1 MRLKPKLYLG
11 FGLIIALMGF
21 AIGLVA
27 IMLTGQVNSAGNV
40 VDKRYHT
47 VDLANNLREQIHLI
61 DVASR
66 DIILANDIRKA
77 DAGFAAID
85 LARSKEKEVMEVLQT
100 ADQSA
105 ETEYAIQ
112 RISKLQQQYI
122 LVENGVR
129 SLVRQGR
136 SNEAAS
142 LLRDSGVPIRAE
154 LSAEIDRV
162 VSLERQSLEEAL
174 RKLNDAH
181 SLAMQFL
188 LYSFIL
194 TLAIGLYLTYWFTK
208 GITKS
213 VEAVTGVIGHIDI
226 TSIDRLPRVPKIAK
240 DEIGDIAA
248 TYNRLADA
256 LEGQVRHENEIRR
269 LLKNQTWIKTELADI
284 AIHNQGMNTY
294 KELGAQLIARL
305 AKTVEANYGVFYLR
319 KQDGNFD
326 KIVSL
331 AVYAGRGKTAVRE
344 ELSVGEGI
352 VGQCAL
358 EQQPILLTD
367 IPKDYIKISS
377 GLGESSPH
385 AIITVPVVFKERT
398 LAVIELASFAP
409 FTALQ
414 RDFLDQAAANIAVT
428 LHRIENRL
436 CIEQLL
442 SDSQALAEKLQTQSE
457 ELQMQQEELRSIN
470 EQLEQQYRAS
480 EEKTKEI
487 EAVKNALEEK
497 ACQVEISSRYKSE
510 FLANMSHELRTPLN
524 SMLILAQILS
534 ENTAGNLTNK
544 QVEFAKTIYSSG
556 NDLLSLINDILDLS
570 KIESG
575 KMTIAK
581 AEINMAGFIEELQHK
596 FLPMAQHKDL
606 VFTVQVE
613 DNAPSVVYTD
623 ELRLE
628 QIMINLLSN
637 AFKFTEQGGVCLTIS
652 CHTNPASE
660 KILIFAVADSGI
672 GIAPDQ
678 QKAIFQEFYQADGT
692 NSRKYGGTGLGLS
705 ISRKLAYLLGGHIE
719 LESRAG
725 QGSTFRLVIPV
736 AQAGIGQETE
746 IMAGL
751 AEPAVTGELTE
762 VSDELMTHSSGEE
775 QLEFTA
781 TDRAPVLNKRKILL
795 VDDDMR
801 NVYALTTALEN
812 LSMEVVF
819 GENGQ
824 EAIDILATD
833 DSIDLVLM
841 DIMMPEMDGYEAIRR
856 IREKP
861 EFEHLPIIALTAKAM
876 KSDRERCLEV
886 GASDYISKPVNL
898 EQLHSLIKV
907 WLYKQ

>member
-1 MRLKPKLYLG
+1 MRLKPKLYLA
-11 FGLIIALMGF
+11 FSLIIALMGL

-27 IMLTGQVNSAGNV
+27 IMFTSQLNSAGNV

-47 VDLANNLREQIHLI
+47 VDLADSLRKQINLI

-66 DIILANDIRKA
+66 DVILENDTRKA
-77 DAGFAAID
+77 AADFAVID
-85 LARSKEKEVMEVLQT
+85 LARSKEREVMRVLET

-105 ETEYAIQ
+105 DTAQAIE

-136 SNEAAS
+136 SNEAAR
-142 LLRDSGVPIRAE
+142 LLRDQGVPIRAE
-154 LSAEIDRV
+154 LSVEIDQLV
-162 VSLERQSLEEAL
+162 NIERQALEDAL
-174 RKLNDAH
+174 GKLNDAH
-181 SLAMQFL
+181 RWAMQFL

-194 TLAIGLYLTYWFTK
+194 TLAIGLYLTYWLTK

-213 VEAVTGVIGHIDI
+213 VEAVTGVIGNIDI
-226 TSIDRLPRVPKIAK
+226 KSIDRLPRVPKIAK
-240 DEIGDIAA
+240 DEIGDIAV
-248 TYNRLADA
+248 TYNNLADA
-256 LEGQVRHENEIRR
+256 LEEQVRHENEIRR

-284 AIHNQGMNTY
+284 AMHNQGMNTY
-294 KELGAQLIARL
+294 QEMGAQLISRL
-305 AKTVEANYGVFYLR
+305 AKTVEANYGVLYLH
-319 KQDGNFD
+319 KQDGNVE
-326 KIVSL
+326 KMVNL
-331 AVYAGRGKTAVRE
+331 AAYAGRGRAVVRE
-344 ELSVGEGI
+344 EFAVGEGI
-352 VGQCAL
+352 IGQCAL
-358 EQQPILLTD
+358 EQQPILLTE

-377 GLGESSPH
+377 GLGGAMPH
-385 AIITVPVVFKERT
+385 EIITVPVVFKDQT
-398 LAVIELASFAP
+398 LAIIELASFVP

-436 CIEQLL
+436 RIEQLL
-442 SDSQALAEKLQTQSE
+442 SDSQALTEELQTQSE

-470 EQLEQQYRAS
+470 EQLEQQYRDS

-534 ENTAGNLTNK
+534 ENTEGNLTDK
-544 QVEFAKTIYSSG
+544 QIEFAKTIYSSG
-556 NDLLSLINDILDLS
+556 HDLLSLINDILDLS

-581 AEINMAGFIEELQHK
+581 TEINMAGFIEELRRK
-596 FLPMAQHKDL
+596 FLPLAQHKDL
-606 VFTVQVE
+606 IFTVQVE
-613 DNAPSVVYTD
+613 ENAPTVVYTD

-628 QIMINLLSN
+628 QILVNLLSN
-637 AFKFTEQGGVCLTIS
+637 AFKFTERGGVCLTLN
-652 CHTNPASE
+652 CQTNPE
-660 KILIFAVADSGI
+660 GEQILIFAVLDSGI

-678 QKAIFQEFYQADGT
+678 QKAIFEEFYQADGT

-719 LESRAG
+719 LQSRAG
-725 QGSTFRLVIPV
+725 QGSTFTLFVPV
-736 AQAGIGQETE
+736 GHVKVGQGTE

-751 AEPAVTGELTE
+751 AEPAATGGCTE
-762 VSDELMTHSSGEE
+762 ASEELMTQNSGEE
-775 QLEFTA
+775 QLEFIA
-781 TDRAPVLNKRKILL
+781 PERAPSLNKIKILL

-824 EAIDILATD
+824 EAIDILSTD
-833 DSIDLVLM
+833 ACIDLVLM

-876 KSDRERCLEV
+876 KIDRERCLEV
-886 GASDYISKPVNL
+886 GASDYISKPVNI

-907 WLYKQ
+907 WLYKR